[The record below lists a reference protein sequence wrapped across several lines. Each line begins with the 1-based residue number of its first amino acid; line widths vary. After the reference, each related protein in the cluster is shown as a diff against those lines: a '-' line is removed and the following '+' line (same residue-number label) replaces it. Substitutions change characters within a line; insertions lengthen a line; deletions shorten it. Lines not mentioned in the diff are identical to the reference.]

1 MHLRHGKPSIESN
14 LVVEVDSIS
23 KTYNLADSKIGWRKL
38 VDSIFQFRS
47 SHSLLASEV
56 LKGVSFNVK
65 KGESLGIIGL
75 NGSGKSTLLQIITQT
90 VQPDEGSLKTVGRI
104 AALLELGSGFNSE
117 FTGRENVYLNASL
130 FGLSEK
136 ETSRRFGKIEA
147 FADIGT
153 FIDQPVKTYST
164 GMALRLAFSIIVN
177 IDPEILIIDEALA
190 VGDAIFIQKCMRFL
204 REFKKK
210 GTLILVSHDLT
221 AVKSLCDQCLWLH
234 QGAVKMN
241 ASVKNVTEKYLAYIL
256 EEQKQEFSSKNYEEE
271 KKVKV
276 NLKSTCFSPYQVFN
290 FHKNIDNFGSKKAII
305 EKYQLF
311 HAKSKDPIKFLT
323 GLEPVTLRVLARFQE
338 EVTNPI
344 VGFFVRDRLGQDLL
358 GDNSWHQYKDSNVIV
373 SRDCILSA
381 EFNFIM
387 PRLPQGE
394 YGISLAIAQG
404 DEKTHSILHWI
415 HDAMFIRSVG
425 PSPPGLVGIPMEN
438 IVLKVEE

>member
-1 MHLRHGKPSIESN
+1 MHLCQVKQNHESK
-14 LVVEVDSIS
+14 LAVEVDKICKSYRL
-23 KTYNLADSKIGWRKL
+23 TNPKIGWRNL
-38 VDSIFQFRS
+38 LDSIFPL
-47 SHSLLASEV
+47 SHSRHSLTVKV
-56 LKGVSFNVK
+56 LNGISFSVK

-75 NGSGKSTLLQIITQT
+75 NGSGKSTLLQIITRT
-90 VQPDEGSLKTVGRI
+90 IKPDKGILETDGKV
-104 AALLELGSGFNSE
+104 AALLELGSGFNPE

-136 ETSRRFGKIEA
+136 ETSKRFHKIEA

-153 FIDQPVKTYST
+153 FIDQPVKTYSS
-164 GMALRLAFSIIVN
+164 GMALRLAFSVIVN

-204 REFKKK
+204 RDFKKK

-221 AVKSLCDQCLWLH
+221 AIKSLCDQCLWLH
-234 QGAVKMN
+234 KGAVKMN
-241 ASVKNVTEKYLAYIL
+241 ASAKNVTEKFLAYIL
-256 EEQKQEFSSKNYEEE
+256 EEQKEEFSSTNYEEG
-271 KKVKV
+271 KKVKA
-276 NLKSTCFSPYQVFN
+276 NLKSSCPVPYHVFN
-290 FHKNIDNFGSKKAII
+290 FHSNTDDFGSKSATI

-311 HAKSKDPIKFLT
+311 HSKSKDPIKFFT
-323 GLEPVTLRVLARFQE
+323 GLEPVTLKVFARFKE
-338 EVTNPI
+338 EITNPI

-358 GDNSWHQYKDSNVIV
+358 GDNSWHQYKNSNIV
-373 SRDCILSA
+373 VLRDCILSA